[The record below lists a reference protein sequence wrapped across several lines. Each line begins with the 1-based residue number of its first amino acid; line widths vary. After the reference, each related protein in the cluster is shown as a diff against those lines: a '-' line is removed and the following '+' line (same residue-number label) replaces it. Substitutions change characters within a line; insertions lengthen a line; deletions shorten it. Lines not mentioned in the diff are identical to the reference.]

1 MTYPL
6 RQSALALALGGA
18 LLLTACGGGSGG
30 GGNHSSTATLSG
42 FAAEGL
48 AISNQIVTLKDA
60 AGTTRKATTD
70 ANGNFSIDITGL
82 SYPFMLQ
89 VTGSKGIWH
98 ALVTAED
105 AGKPTN
111 INNATNSVALLALG
125 IGSGSAL
132 QAAFTEGSFR
142 NVSGTA
148 IANADGKLLDAL
160 EAELGKRPE
169 SLRSARFTPGTADT
183 DGDETDRLLTLAD
196 VQPSEGN
203 FVTYN
208 ALPERVWADTY
219 TTHTY
224 DGNTDDL
231 LTGGLGKSGLGSTTA
246 PLYTNPA
253 APAAAELRRN
263 AIYNNYRALVDAN
276 KSTGGYGTLF
286 GPNIDIHGNDTLGE
300 GKISGLEAIAY
311 AGDMSGK
318 RKVTLMVQVPDS
330 FDTANP
336 CIITATSSGSRG
348 VYGAIG
354 TAGEW
359 GLKHGCAVAYTD
371 KGSGNG
377 MHDLTADR
385 VTLMDG
391 TVVTSSA
398 AGKRALFA
406 ANLSKSA
413 LDAFNQAFP
422 NRIAYKHAHSQQ
434 NPEKDWGRNT
444 LDAISF
450 AFYVLNEKYG
460 TADANGRKRR
470 TIRPANTLVIASSVS
485 NGGGSALLAAEQ
497 DKLGLI
503 DGIAAGEPQI
513 QPKDVSGLSIKQGS
527 NTVTA
532 IGKPLLDYFTYANL
546 YQPCAALSSS
556 MASGSP
562 GVAFVAAYGTN
573 RCTALKAKGLL
584 SGATLQEQAD
594 EAMQKLHTY
603 GWGSEHDLYHASH
616 HAFAT
621 TAIVVTYLN
630 AYGRFSVADNICGFS
645 LATTVATGTD
655 LGKVTATNPL
665 VQAGIFASGNGVP
678 PTGGINLVY
687 NDASGGALR
696 DVLAISPSTGLADGA
711 LDGALCARALA
722 TGVDPVSGAKL
733 SGTQLA
739 QSERI
744 KQGIAEV
751 QASGALGGK
760 PTIIVSG
767 RSDTLIPVNHASRA
781 YFGASQKADGNKS
794 QLRYYEV
801 TNAQHFDT
809 FIDNALLAG
818 YDSRL
823 IPLHVYFNRALDLM
837 YTHLKTGSALP
848 PSQVI
853 RTTPRGGTPGAA
865 PALTG
870 SNVPSIATSPA
881 AADTIIYNNGTV
893 SVPE

>member
-6 RQSALALALGGA
+6 RQSALAFALSGA
-18 LLLTACGGGSGG
+18 LLMAACGGGSGG
-30 GGNHSSTATLSG
+30 GNNSSAPPLSG

-48 AISNQIVTLKDA
+48 AIANQTVTLKDA
-60 AGTTRKATTD
+60 AGTTRRADTD
-70 ANGNFSIDITGL
+70 ASGNFSIDITGL
-82 SYPFMLQ
+82 NYPFMLQ
-89 VTGSKGIWH
+89 VTGSKGVWH
-98 ALVTAED
+98 ALVTADD
-105 AGKPTN
+105 AGKPAN

-125 IGSGSAL
+125 VSSGNAL
-132 QAAFTEGSFR
+132 QAAFASGSFKD
-142 NVSGTA
+142 VSSRA
-148 IANADGKLLDAL
+148 IANADSKLLDAL

-169 SLRSARFTPGTADT
+169 SLRSARFTPGTADS

-196 VQPSEGN
+196 LQPNGGG
-203 FVTYN
+203 FITYN
-208 ALPERVWADTY
+208 ILPERVWGDTY
-219 TTHTY
+219 VSHTY

-231 LTGGLGKSGLGSTTA
+231 LTGGLGKSGLGSASA
-246 PLYTNPA
+246 PLYANPA
-253 APAAAELRRN
+253 APTAAELRRN

-276 KSTGGYGTLF
+276 KNTGGYGTLF

-300 GKISGLEAIAY
+300 GKIGGLEAIAY

-336 CIITATSSGSRG
+336 CIVTATSSGSRG
-348 VYGAIG
+348 IYGAIG

-377 MHDLTADR
+377 MHDLTTDT
-385 VTLMDG
+385 VNLIDG
-391 TVVTSSA
+391 TVVTSA
-398 AGKRALFA
+398 AASKKALFSA
-406 ANLSKSA
+406 SLSKSA

-444 LDAISF
+444 LDAIGF

-460 TADANGRKRR
+460 TADANGKKRR
-470 TIRPANTLVIASSVS
+470 TIRPASTLVLASSVS
-485 NGGGSALLAAEQ
+485 NGGGAALLAAEQ

-503 DGIAAGEPQI
+503 DGVAVGEPQI

-527 NTVTA
+527 NTVAT

-546 YQPCAALSSS
+546 YQPCAALSTS

-573 RCTALKAKGLL
+573 RCAALKAKGLL
-584 SGATLQEQAD
+584 NGATLQEQAD

-621 TAIVVTYLN
+621 TSIVITYLN
-630 AYGRFSVADNICGFS
+630 AYGRFSVMDNICGFS
-645 LATTVATGTD
+645 LATTVAAGTD
-655 LGKVTATNPL
+655 LGRVTATSPL
-665 VQAGIFASGNGVP
+665 VQAGIFANGNGVP

-687 NDASGGALR
+687 NDASGGPLR
-696 DVLAISPSTGLADGA
+696 DVLAVSPSTGLADGA

-722 TGVDPVSGAKL
+722 TGVDPVSGARL
-733 SGTQLA
+733 TGTQLA

-760 PTIIVSG
+760 PSIIVSG
-767 RSDTLIPVNHASRA
+767 RSDTLIPANHASRA
-781 YFGASQKADGNKS
+781 YFGASQKVDGSKS
-794 QLRYYEV
+794 QLHYYEV

-823 IPLHVYFNRALDLM
+823 VPLHVYFNRALDLM
-837 YTHLKTGSALP
+837 YAHLKTGAPLP
-848 PSQVI
+848 PSQLI
-853 RTTPRGGTPGAA
+853 RSTPRGGLPGTA

-870 SNVPSIATSPA
+870 GNVPPIAANPA
-881 AADTIIYNNGTV
+881 AADVISYSNGTV

>member
-6 RQSALALALGGA
+6 RQSALALAFSGA
-18 LLLTACGGGSGG
+18 LVLTACGGGSGG
-30 GGNHSSTATLSG
+30 GSKTNLSG
-42 FAAEGL
+42 IAAEGL
-48 AISNQIVTLKDA
+48 AIANQTVSLKDA
-60 AGTTRKATTD
+60 SGNIRQASTD
-70 ANGNFSIDITGL
+70 ANGSFSFDITGL
-82 SYPFMLQ
+82 NYPFMLQ
-89 VTGSKGIWH
+89 VTGSKGIWY
-98 ALVTAED
+98 ALVTGDD
-105 AGKPTN
+105 AGKPAN
-111 INNATNSVALLALG
+111 INNGTNSIALLALG
-125 IGSGSAL
+125 VGSNNAL
-132 QAAFTEGSFR
+132 QAAFTSGSFKD
-142 NVSGTA
+142 VSGSA
-148 IANADGKLLDAL
+148 VANADGKLLDAL
-160 EAELGKRPE
+160 QAELGKRPE

-183 DGDETDRLLTLAD
+183 DGDETDRLLTLVD
-196 VQPSEGN
+196 LQPSGGG

-208 ALPERVWADTY
+208 VLPERVWADTY

-231 LTGGLGKSGLGSTTA
+231 LTAGLGKSGLGSATA
-246 PLYTNPA
+246 PLYANPA
-253 APAAAELRRN
+253 TPTAAELRRN

-286 GPNIDIHGNDTLGE
+286 GPNIDIHGSDTLGE

-330 FDTANP
+330 FDSANP
-336 CIITATSSGSRG
+336 CIVTATSSGSRG
-348 VYGAIG
+348 IYGAIG

-377 MHDLTADR
+377 MHDLTADT
-385 VTLMDG
+385 VNLIDG
-391 TVVTSSA
+391 TVVTSAA

-406 ANLSKSA
+406 ADLSKNA
-413 LDAFNQAFP
+413 LDAFNQIFP
-422 NRIAYKHAHSQQ
+422 NRVAYKHAHSQQ

-444 LDAISF
+444 LDAIGF

-460 TADANGRKRR
+460 VADSNGKKRR
-470 TIRPANTLVIASSVS
+470 TIRPANTLVLASSVS
-485 NGGGSALLAAEQ
+485 NGGGAALLAAEQ
-497 DKLGLI
+497 DTLGLI
-503 DGIAAGEPQI
+503 DGIAVGEPQI
-513 QPKDVSGLSIKQGS
+513 QPKDVSGLTIKQGS
-527 NTVTA
+527 NTVAT

-546 YQPCAALSSS
+546 YQPCAALSPT
-556 MASGSP
+556 MANGSP

-584 SGATLQEQAD
+584 TGTTLQEQAD
-594 EAMQKLHTY
+594 EAMQKLHAY
-603 GWGSEHDLYHASH
+603 GWGNEHDLYHASH

-621 TAIVVTYLN
+621 TAIVITYLN

-645 LATTVATGTD
+645 LATTVTTGMD

-696 DVLAISPSTGLADGA
+696 DVLAVSPSTGLADGA

-760 PTIIVSG
+760 PTVIVAG
-767 RSDTLIPVNHASRA
+767 RSDTLIPVNHAARA
-781 YFGASQKADGNKS
+781 YFGASQKLDGSKS
-794 QLRYYEV
+794 QLHYYEV

-823 IPLHVYFNRALDLM
+823 VPLHVYFNRAMDLM
-837 YTHLKTGSALP
+837 YAHLKSGTPLP
-848 PSQVI
+848 PSQLI

-870 SNVPSIATSPA
+870 SNVPPIATSPA
-881 AADTIIYNNGTV
+881 AADAISYSNGTV